1 MIEGS
6 GSVLCNNI
14 SGSGRFKNI
23 RNRRIRLRIRNTDHG
38 RANFPPNV
46 DGPVS
51 LFQVKVYR
59 ERRNYLPTC
68 PMKTTLTCS
77 LSVVMASTVF
87 GFCFI
92 RACHHHNVICWHQE
106 KNNIA
111 KTVLWIPDPWT
122 RTTGIGIRIL
132 LFSTVAFKM
141 PTKFFP
147 MTYCRYRY
155 IQIEDV

>member
-23 RNRRIRLRIRNTDHG
+23 RNRQIRLRIRNTDHG

-92 RACHHHNVICWHQE
+92 RACHHHNVIWHQV
-106 KNNIA
+106 KRKQHPKRVSDPGSSDPYHWVA
-111 KTVLWIPDPWT
+111 DPDP
-122 RTTGIGIRIL
+122 GL
-132 LFSTVAFKM
+132 FFSTVAFKM
-141 PTKFFP
+141 PKKVLCTGDQH
-147 MTYCRYRY
+147 Y
-155 IQIEDV
+155 IP